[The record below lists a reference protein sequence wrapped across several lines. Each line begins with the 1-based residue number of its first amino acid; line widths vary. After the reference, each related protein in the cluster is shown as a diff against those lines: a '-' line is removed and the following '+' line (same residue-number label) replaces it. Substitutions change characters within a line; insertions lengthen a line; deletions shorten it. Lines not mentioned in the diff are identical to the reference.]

1 MQLDTLE
8 VSKSNISVAVL
19 EEVTLAFYE
28 TGTLIDGIGLYVC
41 VINAFGYGLV
51 LVC

>member
-19 EEVTLAFYE
+19 EEVTLAFHG
-28 TGTLIDGIGLYVC
+28 TGTLIDGIDVSSMH
-41 VINAFGYGLV
+41 LV
-51 LVC
+51 TV

>member
-8 VSKSNISVAVL
+8 VSKSNDSVAVL
-19 EEVTLAFYE
+19 EEVTLALHE

-41 VINAFGYGLV
+41 VINGLV